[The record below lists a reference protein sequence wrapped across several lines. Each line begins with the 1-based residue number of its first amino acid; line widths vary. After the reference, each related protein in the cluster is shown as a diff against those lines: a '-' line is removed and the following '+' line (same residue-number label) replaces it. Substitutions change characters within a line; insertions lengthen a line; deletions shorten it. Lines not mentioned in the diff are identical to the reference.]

1 MVVAQPAP
9 DVQFCD
15 LWEDIFPLLST
26 RPRQLLPLADA
37 EDGPHHYYGGL
48 LGHGR
53 ANVGGCFMNLRNV
66 LMKDDVL
73 YAKVGVGVLRESSSY
88 RELMETRDKISG
100 VMEAVDSW
108 AAMT

>member
-1 MVVAQPAP
+1 
-9 DVQFCD
+9 
-15 LWEDIFPLLST
+15 
-26 RPRQLLPLADA
+26 
-37 EDGPHHYYGGL
+37 
-48 LGHGR
+48 
-53 ANVGGCFMNLRNV
+53 MNLRNV